1 MAHINYAPQIGT
13 WMLSTKH
20 LCEKQSRLKCSRMC
34 DLWMPSLFLLNIYSW
49 PSVRCL
55 PGLSGYKCDR
65 SHHEDCGSMSLN
77 VLQAAC
83 TYVCVFPTRSSLL
96 IIRWRFCSL
105 FMWEGIHGQQSGHVT
120 EWRAEER
127 EGRGDVFSDV
137 RGGGVV
143 KTGSVGQWVTGPGAP
158 LVLLSSAV
166 SLTPSLITGR
176 RHVMTSAQ
184 AVKGKCYCSFT
195 WPNDLNSVF
204 D

>member
-1 MAHINYAPQIGT
+1 MWQVAPRRLWLDVTERPSGRRHICVRVSYKVIVTHHQMAV
-13 WMLSTKH
+13 
-20 LCEKQSRLKCSRMC
+20 LCWS
-34 DLWMPSLFLLNIYSW
+34 
-49 PSVRCL
+49 
-55 PGLSGYKCDR
+55 
-65 SHHEDCGSMSLN
+65 
-77 VLQAAC
+77 
-83 TYVCVFPTRSSLL
+83 
-96 IIRWRFCSL
+96 CSL

-127 EGRGDVFSDV
+127 KGRGDVFSDV

-184 AVKGKCYCSFT
+184 AVKGKCSCSFT
-195 WPNDLNSVF
+195 WTNDLNSVF